1 MANYSTNFGK
11 SLTEGSVD
19 TTRVTYRG
27 LLSTGAAPTLFRG
40 VVIDVITDPSTLSE
54 NDLQNLVSTVDNPE
68 LLPLM
73 TPNTIIAKIVSSRA
87 SESSWTSVFF
97 PFWSSHIM
105 TPVAPGEQVYVVYE
119 DVVGGGKQVGF
130 WMTRVHAYNTVED
143 VNYTHLDRRFDPTIN
158 RYSYRTSEESERP
171 TDTVTEIFQNGGNT
185 VSTATLPYGSDTTIN
200 PYDVIFEQASATKY
214 ITPEPVP
221 RWKKRPQE
229 LILQGANNSLIMLGE
244 DRNGPISGALLTP
257 PIDIVSASNKAPRQ
271 AGAIDIVVGRGRYFL
286 GVGDDPR
293 GGDATTNPAGPNS
306 TAPLINDNSRFY
318 LETDKNPYRSS
329 RENIANPFEGDPS
342 PIYDAAR
349 IYVVQQSRVDENY
362 LLVPSVSGLDYP
374 EGAIPNEQPPEN
386 GTIGR
391 SYVVAKADHLRLIA
405 RREPQIDTGSEN
417 IAGTILIVREG
428 AKNTNEISSSPDTA
442 PSTPDGNLAY
452 IYLNKEGKLQ
462 LEANEIYLGRATDK
476 EQPYVRYS
484 VYKATVEELQNEIN
498 SIRDHIGNLEQTLET
513 AFQAAIAIPYSNIG
527 SLFGLANNV
536 LRNTVNFSGLDIDIQ
551 NSDDKIKNTYNEN
564 VKSTKIFGE

>member
-11 SLTEGSVD
+11 SLTEGPMDV
-19 TTRVTYRG
+19 TRVTYRG
-27 LLSTGAAPTLFRG
+27 LLSTGPTPTLFRG
-40 VVIDVITDPSTLSE
+40 VVIDVITDPNTLTE
-54 NDLQNLVSTVDNPE
+54 ADIQRLALNVDNPD
-68 LLPLM
+68 LLTLM
-73 TPNTIIAKIVSSRA
+73 TPNTIIAKVVSSRT
-87 SESSWTSVFF
+87 SETSWTSVFF

-105 TPVAPGEQVYVVYE
+105 TPIAPGEQVYIIYE
-119 DVVGGGKQVGF
+119 DVSGGGKQVGF
-130 WMTRVHAYNTVED
+130 WMTRVHAYNTIED

-158 RYSYRTSEESERP
+158 RLNYTTSEETERP
-171 TDTVTEIFQNGGNT
+171 TDTVSEAFQNGGNT
-185 VSTATLPYGSDTTIN
+185 VSTATLPYGSDATIN

-229 LILQGANNSLIMLGE
+229 LVLQGANNSLIMLGE
-244 DRNGPISGALLTP
+244 DRNGPISGALSAT

-286 GVGDDPR
+286 DVGEDPR
-293 GGDATTNPAGPNS
+293 GGDTTTNPAGPNS

-374 EGAIPNEQPPEN
+374 AGAIPNEQPPEN

-391 SYVVAKADHLRLIA
+391 SYVVAKADHLRFIA
-405 RREPQIDTGSEN
+405 RREPQLDTSSEN

-428 AKNTNEISSSPDTA
+428 AKNTYTPTDDKNPDA
-442 PSTPDGNLAY
+442 DPDGNLAY
-452 IYLNKEGKLQ
+452 IYFNKEGKIQ
-462 LEANEIYLGRATDK
+462 IDANRIYLGQATGEKQAFIRYEAYANTIEVLRQEIDDLRSFVKDLASVVEFGFTSATDSLGVPIAK
-476 EQPYVRYS
+476 LTAALGLIGTVGTGRTAPPGSVQPRTKDQY
-484 VYKATVEELQNEIN
+484 T
-498 SIRDHIGNLEQTLET
+498 
-513 AFQAAIAIPYSNIG
+513 P
-527 SLFGLANNV
+527 
-536 LRNTVNFSGLDIDIQ
+536 DID
-551 NSDDKIKNTYNEN
+551 KA
-564 VKSTKIFGE
+564 KSKKVFGE

>member
-11 SLTEGSVD
+11 SLTEGPID

-27 LLSTGAAPTLFRG
+27 LVSTGPGPQLFRA
-40 VVIDVITDPSTLSE
+40 VVIDVITDPETLTE
-54 NDLQNLVSTVDNPE
+54 ADIQRLALTVDNPD
-68 LLPLM
+68 LLTLM
-73 TPNTIIAKIVSSRA
+73 TANTIIAKVISSRQ

-105 TPVAPGEQVYVVYE
+105 TPVAPGEQVYIIYE
-119 DVVGGGKQVGF
+119 DIIAGKQLGF
-130 WMTRVHAYNTVED
+130 WMTRVHGYNTIED

-158 RYSYRTSEESERP
+158 RLNYTTGEVRDRP
-171 TDTVTEIFQNGGNT
+171 SDTVSEAFQNGGNT
-185 VSTATLPYGSDTTIN
+185 TATATLPYGSDLTIN
-200 PYDVIFEQASATKY
+200 PYDVIFDQASATKY

-244 DRNGPISGALLTP
+244 DRNGSVAGALLTN
-257 PIDIVSASNKAPRQ
+257 PIDIVSASNKSPRQ

-286 GVGDDPR
+286 GVGENPR
-293 GGDATTNPAGPNS
+293 GGDTTTNPAGTNS
-306 TAPLINDNSRFY
+306 TAPLINNNSRDY
-318 LETDKNPYRSS
+318 LETDKNPYRTS
-329 RENIANPFEGDPS
+329 RESIANPFEGDPS

-391 SYVVAKADHLRLIA
+391 SYVVAKADHLRFIA
-405 RREPQIDTGSEN
+405 RREPQLDTSSEN

-428 AKNTNEISSSPDTA
+428 AKNSNSTSADPNTA
-442 PSTPDGNLAY
+442 PTAPDGNLAY

-462 LEANEIYLGRATDK
+462 IEANEIYLGRATDK

-484 VYKATVEELQNEIN
+484 VYKATIEELQGEIN
-498 SIRDHIGNLEQTLET
+498 SLRDHIGNLEQTLET
-513 AFQAAIAIPYSNIG
+513 AFQAAVAVPYSNVA
-527 SLFGLANNV
+527 SLFALANNV
-536 LRNTVNFSGLDIDIQ
+536 LRSSTGYNILDTSIQ
-551 NSDDKIKNTYNEN
+551 QSENKIKNTYNEN

>member
-11 SLTEGSVD
+11 SLTEGPMDV
-19 TTRVTYRG
+19 TRVTYRG
-27 LLSTGAAPTLFRG
+27 LLSTGPTPTLFRG
-40 VVIDVITDPSTLSE
+40 VVIDIITDPSTLTE
-54 NDLQNLVSTVDNPE
+54 ADIQRLALNVDNPD

-73 TPNTIIAKIVSSRA
+73 TPNTIIAKVVSSRA
-87 SESSWTSVFF
+87 SETSWTSVFF

-105 TPVAPGEQVYVVYE
+105 TPIAPGEQVYIIYE
-119 DVVGGGKQVGF
+119 DVSGGGKQVGF
-130 WMTRVHAYNTVED
+130 WMTRVHAYNTIED

-158 RYSYRTSEESERP
+158 RLNYTTSEETDRP
-171 TDTVTEIFQNGGNT
+171 TDTVSEAFQNGGNT
-185 VSTATLPYGSDTTIN
+185 VNTSTLPYGSDATIN
-200 PYDVIFEQASATKY
+200 PYDIIFEQASATKY

-244 DRNGPISGALLTP
+244 DRNGPISGALLTT

-286 GVGDDPR
+286 GIGEDPR
-293 GGDATTNPAGPNS
+293 GGDPTTNPAGSNS
-306 TAPLINDNSRFY
+306 TAPLVNDNSRFF

-374 EGAIPNEQPPEN
+374 EGAISNEQPPEN

-391 SYVVAKADHLRLIA
+391 SYVVAKADHLRFIA
-405 RREPQIDTGSEN
+405 RREPQLDTGSEN

-428 AKNTNEISSSPDTA
+428 AKNTYTPTDNKDPD
-442 PSTPDGNLAY
+442 PNPDGNLAY
-452 IYLNKEGKLQ
+452 IYFNKEGKIQ
-462 LEANEIYLGRATDK
+462 IDANRIYLGQATGEKQSFIRYEAYANTIEVLRQEIEDLRKFVGDLTTILQTAFTGATDSLGV
-476 EQPYVRYS
+476 PI
-484 VYKATVEELQNEIN
+484 A
-498 SIRDHIGNLEQTLET
+498 NL
-513 AFQAAIAIPYSNIG
+513 AIAGSRIPGELGTGGTPKQQSTYTPD
-527 SLFGLANNV
+527 V
-536 LRNTVNFSGLDIDIQ
+536 
-551 NSDDKIKNTYNEN
+551 DKA
-564 VKSTKIFGE
+564 KSKKVFGE